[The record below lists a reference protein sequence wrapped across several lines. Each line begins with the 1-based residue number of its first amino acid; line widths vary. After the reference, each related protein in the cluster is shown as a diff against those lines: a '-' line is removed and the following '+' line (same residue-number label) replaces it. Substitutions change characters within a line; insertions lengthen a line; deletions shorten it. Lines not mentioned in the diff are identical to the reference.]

1 MLSTMQAVLPS
12 PPAAPLAALNDR
24 IGAIND
30 VLNAASVLVWDSRT
44 MMPAGGA
51 ASRGQQIA
59 TLTRVALDMLLHAD
73 TERALDA
80 ADLALAAA
88 APDDL
93 RHEMVSQVRQALA
106 HHRRVPAELTQRRT
120 ALRTVAQS
128 AWVDARAHGDFS
140 RFAPYLA
147 QTVALSRTYADCVGW
162 SEHPYDA
169 MVATYEPGETAT
181 SLRKLFAQLRAGIL
195 PILADARARAPARR
209 DFLFRDFPQDG
220 QRAFGLRL
228 ACALGYDLQ
237 RGRLDSTVHPFEVS
251 FTRDDVRITTRYN
264 RNFLPASLFGTA
276 HETGHALYEQGVS
289 PDYSRSVFATDLI
302 GLYAVGGTSFGMH
315 ESQSRLWENHIVRS
329 PDFWR
334 LHFPALQAEFPQQL
348 ADVDAQAFYHAVTH
362 AEPGLIRVEADELS
376 YDLHVMLRVDIECAL
391 MEGSLDV
398 ADLPA
403 VWNQAVQRDLGLQ
416 VPNDALGVLQDIH
429 WSTGYIGSFP
439 SYTIGNVTAAQLM
452 GALRRDDAGLDAAI
466 AAGDYAVLADKLRDG
481 VWQHGRRYSREE
493 LLTRV
498 TGRGIE
504 AAPYIAYLGRKYRAD
519 A

>member
-1 MLSTMQAVLPS
+1 MQATP
-12 PPAAPLAALNDR
+12 PNTIPAAPSLAAMNER

-80 ADLALAAA
+80 ADTALVAA
-88 APDDL
+88 APDDP
-93 RHEMVSQVRQALA
+93 RHAMVAQVRLALA
-106 HHRRVPAELTQRRT
+106 HHRRVPAALTQQRA
-120 ALRTVAQS
+120 ALRTVAQA
-128 AWVDARAHGDFS
+128 AWVDARERSDFS
-140 RFAPYLA
+140 RFAPFLE
-147 QTVALSRTYADCVGW
+147 QTIALSRTYADCVGW
-162 SEHPYDA
+162 SGHPYDA
-169 MVATYEPGETAT
+169 MVATYEPGETAS
-181 SLRKLFAQLRAGIL
+181 SLRTLFAELRAGIL
-195 PILADARARAPARR
+195 PILAATRARAPARR
-209 DFLFRDFPQDG
+209 DFLFRDFPQEG
-220 QRAFGLRL
+220 QRVFGLGL
-228 ACALGYDLQ
+228 ACTLGYDLQ
-237 RGRLDSTVHPFEVS
+237 RGRLDGTVHPFEVS

-264 RNFLPASLFGTA
+264 RNYLPASLFGTA

-289 PDYSRSVFATDLI
+289 PEYTRSVFATDLI

-334 LHFPALQAEFPQQL
+334 LHFPQLQAQFPQQL
-348 ADVDAQAFYHAVTH
+348 ADVDAQAFYRAVTH
-362 AEPGLIRVEADELS
+362 AEPGLIRVEADELT

-391 MEGSLDV
+391 MDGSLDV

-403 VWNQAVQRDLGLQ
+403 VWNQAIRRDLGLE
-416 VPNDALGVLQDIH
+416 VPSDALGVLQDIH
-429 WSTGYIGSFP
+429 WSSGYIGSFP

-452 GALRRDDAGLDAAI
+452 AALRRDDANLDGAVAEGHYAA
-466 AAGDYAVLADKLRDG
+466 LADKLRQG

-498 TGRGIE
+498 AGRGLD
-504 AAPYIAYLGRKYRAD
+504 AAPYIGYLGRKYLQPH
-519 A
+519 

>member
-1 MLSTMQAVLPS
+1 M
-12 PPAAPLAALNDR
+12 
-24 IGAIND
+24 
-30 VLNAASVLVWDSRT
+30 
-44 MMPAGGA
+44 
-51 ASRGQQIA
+51 
-59 TLTRVALDMLLHAD
+59 
-73 TERALDA
+73 
-80 ADLALAAA
+80 
-88 APDDL
+88 
-93 RHEMVSQVRQALA
+93 
-106 HHRRVPAELTQRRT
+106 
-120 ALRTVAQS
+120 
-128 AWVDARAHGDFS
+128 
-140 RFAPYLA
+140 
-147 QTVALSRTYADCVGW
+147 
-162 SEHPYDA
+162 
-169 MVATYEPGETAT
+169 
-181 SLRKLFAQLRAGIL
+181 
-195 PILADARARAPARR
+195 
-209 DFLFRDFPQDG
+209 
-220 QRAFGLRL
+220 
-228 ACALGYDLQ
+228 
-237 RGRLDSTVHPFEVS
+237 
-251 FTRDDVRITTRYN
+251 
-264 RNFLPASLFGTA
+264 
-276 HETGHALYEQGVS
+276 S

-315 ESQSRLWENHIVRS
+315 ESQSRLWEYHIVRS